1 MVGYCCICDEVD
13 GGMEGVFNTP
23 RYAVK
28 VSPTYTVNESGK
40 HNADCNTEGFDS
52 IMYSG
57 PGDVGVVVT
66 VLVLVLVPVVIDGTL
81 YNNDG
86 KDDDDM
92 AWVMCSSGFCNR
104 MTRNVGTADIMVI
117 ISSVWWWL
125 MPVEY
130 GEEGGG
136 RCCCCGSG

>member
-1 MVGYCCICDEVD
+1 M
-13 GGMEGVFNTP
+13 
-23 RYAVK
+23 K

-86 KDDDDM
+86 KDDDDDDM
-92 AWVMCSSGFCNR
+92 AWVVCNSGFCNR
-104 MTRNVGTADIMVI
+104 MTRNVGTADSMVI
-117 ISSVWWWL
+117 ISSVWL
-125 MPVEY
+125 LLPVEY

-136 RCCCCGSG
+136 RCCCCCCCCGGG